1 MIMGYLFMT
10 YVAVVS
16 CWPVSLILLLALA
29 AILLHSDRK
38 ILRVSIIV
46 IVAFLAF
53 AAWQYGTAVHST
65 SSLLSGGLAWLS
77 GQIPALSESQ

>member
-16 CWPVSLILLLALA
+16 CWPVSLILLLTLA

-38 ILRVSIIV
+38 ILRVIIIV
-46 IVAFLAF
+46 SVAFLAF

-65 SSLLSGGLAWLS
+65 SSFLSGGFAWLS
-77 GQIPALSESQ
+77 GQIPAWSESR

>member
-1 MIMGYLFMT
+1 MIMGYLYMT

-16 CWPVSLILLLALA
+16 CWPVSLILLLTLA
-29 AILLHSDRK
+29 AILLHSDRQ

-46 IVAFLAF
+46 IVAFLTF

-65 SSLLSGGLAWLS
+65 SSFLSGGFAWLS
-77 GQIPALSESQ
+77 GQIPALSKSQ

>member
-53 AAWQYGTAVHST
+53 AAWQYGTAAHTT
-65 SSLLSGGLAWLS
+65 SSFLSGGFAWLS
-77 GQIPALSESQ
+77 GQIPAWSESR

>member
-1 MIMGYLFMT
+1 MIMGYLYMT

-16 CWPVSLILLLALA
+16 CWPVSLILLLVLA
-29 AILLHSDRK
+29 AILLNSDRQ

-53 AAWQYGTAVHST
+53 AAWQYGTAAHST
-65 SSLLSGGLAWLS
+65 SSFLSGGLAWLS
-77 GQIPALSESQ
+77 GQIPAWSESR

>member
-29 AILLHSDRK
+29 SILLHSDRK
-38 ILRVSIIV
+38 ILCVSIIV

-53 AAWQYGTAVHST
+53 AAWQYGTAAHST
-65 SSLLSGGLAWLS
+65 SSFLSGGLTWLS
-77 GQIPALSESQ
+77 GQIPAWSES